1 MIFIVYRTTT
11 LFLLVLRPY
20 IELGDVYN
28 LAWSGHESNW
38 LFAGTA
44 AGLVGWKIEEEKV
57 TPKYR
62 PMMVDFLLPENERDK
77 VRRKSENCIYFLFG
91 N

>member
-1 MIFIVYRTTT
+1 MLVYCI
-11 LFLLVLRPY
+11 Y
-20 IELGDVYN
+20 QGDVYN
-28 LAWSGHESNW
+28 LAWSGHDSKW

-57 TPKYR
+57 TSNKYR

-77 VRRKSENCIYFLFG
+77 V
-91 N
+91 

>member
-1 MIFIVYRTTT
+1 M
-11 LFLLVLRPY
+11 
-20 IELGDVYN
+20 YN
-28 LAWSGHESNW
+28 LAWSGHESKW

-44 AGLVGWKIEEEKV
+44 AGLVGWNIEEEKV

-77 VRRKSENCIYFLFG
+77 VRLYCSFKFKKKISISTNIETLLNSNIG
-91 N
+91 QE